1 MRRAVITGVGVVSPA
16 GNSPEELFDMLT
28 SGEGFTGEIN
38 RFDASRYPSRH
49 AGLVSDPGGEEI
61 FSKRLLKKL
70 DRFSHMALSASDGAI
85 KDSGINLDAEDKNRV
100 GIAFGNALGGWSFAE
115 EELRDLWTHGLREV
129 SPYQATAWFPAAPQ
143 GQISIFYG
151 IKGFSKTIISDNA
164 SSHLAISYAARAIQT
179 GKADVMLAGGTEAPV
194 SPYALLCCNTSGELS
209 LTGSYRPF
217 SKGRDGYI
225 IGEGAAVLVIEE
237 MEKAVARGARI
248 YAEVKGFGHTS
259 DGMHPTMPDP
269 SGDGMARAIGLAIQQ
284 AALSPSE
291 IGMAI
296 PSANAGKDADLSEG
310 RALLKIFG
318 DRASELPIY
327 SPKPQT
333 GNLLGA
339 SGALDTAFACMAL
352 GRGETP
358 TLKVIDPEFD
368 FFDGG
373 GKKKINKQD
382 IIINSIGRGGVNACL
397 LIGKP

>member
-1 MRRAVITGVGVVSPA
+1 MRRAVITGIGVVSPA
-16 GNSPEELFDMLT
+16 GNSPEELFDRLT
-28 SGEGFTGEIN
+28 SGEGFTSEIS

-70 DRFSHMALSASDGAI
+70 DRFSHMALTASDGAI
-85 KDSGINLDAEDKNRV
+85 KDSGINLDGEDKNRV

-151 IKGFSKTIISDNA
+151 IKGFSKTIISDIA

-259 DGMHPTMPDP
+259 DGD
-269 SGDGMARAIGLAIQQ
+269 SSDY
-284 AALSPSE
+284 
-291 IGMAI
+291 
-296 PSANAGKDADLSEG
+296 AGPVRRRHGPRHRTS
-310 RALLKIFG
+310 
-318 DRASELPIY
+318 
-327 SPKPQT
+327 
-333 GNLLGA
+333 
-339 SGALDTAFACMAL
+339 DTA
-352 GRGETP
+352 GRS
-358 TLKVIDPEFD
+358 LSIRNR
-368 FFDGG
+368 DGYPIREC
-373 GKKKINKQD
+373 GKRSRFIRGKGPFKNLRKQ
-382 IIINSIGRGGVNACL
+382 GW
-397 LIGKP
+397 